1 MAAPQS
7 SDQYPSQFGDA
18 LRAAMSRPEG
28 VLIPSSAAERL
39 RFQFYSYFKALR
51 REGKA
56 ELANACMIQLVTES
70 PSTRP
75 TAIRIISRDFSVFAQ
90 EIEAA
95 LKEEKE

>member
-18 LRAAMSRPEG
+18 LRAAMERPEG

-56 ELANACMIQLVTES
+56 ELANACMIQLIS
-70 PSTRP
+70 PAPNERP
-75 TAIRIISRDFSVFAQ
+75 HAIRIISRDFSVFAQ

-95 LKEEKE
+95 LKGNQE